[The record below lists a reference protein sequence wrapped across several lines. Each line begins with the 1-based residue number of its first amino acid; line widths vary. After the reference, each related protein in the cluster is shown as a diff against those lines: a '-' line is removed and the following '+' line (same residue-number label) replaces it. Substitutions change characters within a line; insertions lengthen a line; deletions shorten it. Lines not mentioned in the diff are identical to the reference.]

1 MCLFF
6 LTEIKWVTVT
16 DSSDYVN
23 CVQCVVNYAESVVN
37 RPIRVTALVVV
48 NAQSVRIAIFVV
60 VTTAG
65 QNAARIVIFVVV
77 VTTIQNAV
85 HVRILVENFV
95 TTVSVLVVMC

>member
-1 MCLFF
+1 
-6 LTEIKWVTVT
+6 
-16 DSSDYVN
+16 
-23 CVQCVVNYAESVVN
+23 
-37 RPIRVTALVVV
+37 
-48 NAQSVRIAIFVV
+48 VRIAIFVV

-95 TTVSVLVVMC
+95 TTVLVVMC